1 MHMKIVA
8 ILLAAFSALCA
19 AVSAPALAAE
29 VAELKIVRQFGISF
43 LPLLVM
49 QDKKLFEKHAK
60 AAGLETQATYMQLSG
75 GNTVNDA
82 LLSGSI
88 HIASGGIPPMAIIWA
103 RTQGSG
109 NEVKAIAAKNSA
121 PILLLTRD
129 PAIKSIRDFSEKDK
143 IAMPAAKVSGAA
155 IILQMATQEIFSKGS
170 EHKFDN
176 LHVTMPTPDAT
187 VALLSGGGEI
197 NNHFSE
203 PPFQYQALKKPGIR
217 ALLKSY
223 DVLGG
228 RTTYN
233 LLWAT
238 TKFHDENP
246 RTYKAFLAGL
256 TEAMQEIARDRKA
269 AAEIYLRL
277 TKEKM
282 SPEEVLE
289 LISNPDF
296 EFTTTPKN
304 MMKIVSF
311 MAEAGHIK
319 GKPQSWKDLFFPE
332 VHNLP
337 GS

>member
-1 MHMKIVA
+1 MHRRFHGA
-8 ILLAAFSALCA
+8 ILATALALSSVAS
-19 AVSAPALAAE
+19 AAE
-29 VAELKIVRQFGISF
+29 VSELKVVRQFGISF
-43 LPLLVM
+43 LPILVM

-60 AAGLETQATYMQLSG
+60 AAGLDTQANYMQLSG

-82 LLSGSI
+82 LLSGTI
-88 HIASGGIPPMAIIWA
+88 HIATGGIPPMAIIWS
-103 RTQGSG
+103 RTQGSA

-121 PILLLTRD
+121 PILLLTRE
-129 PAIKSIRDFSEKDK
+129 PRIKTIADFTEKDK

-155 IILQMATQEIFSKGS
+155 IILQMATQQMFGKGT
-170 EHKFDN
+170 EHKYDN
-176 LHVTMPTPDAT
+176 LHVTMSTPDAT
-187 VALLSGGGEI
+187 IALLSGGGEI

-217 ALLKSY
+217 SILKSY
-223 DVLGG
+223 EVLGG

-233 LLWAT
+233 LLWTT

-246 RTYKAFLAGL
+246 KTYKAFLAAL
-256 TEAMQEIARDRKA
+256 TEAMQEIAKDRRA

-277 TKEKM
+277 TKEKLT
-282 SPEEVLE
+282 PDEVFE
-289 LISNPDF
+289 LISDPDI
-296 EFTTTPKN
+296 EYTTTPKN

-319 GKPQSWKDLFFPE
+319 APPKSWKDLFFPE

>member
-1 MHMKIVA
+1 MHRHVRAIAVA
-8 ILLAAFSALCA
+8 AAAALALSSLTA
-19 AVSAPALAAE
+19 AAE
-29 VAELKIVRQFGISF
+29 VSELKVVRQFGISF
-43 LPLLVM
+43 LPILVM

-60 AAGLETQATYMQLSG
+60 AAGLDTQANYMQLSG

-82 LLSGSI
+82 LLSGTI
-88 HIASGGIPPMAIIWA
+88 HIATGGIPPMAIIWS
-103 RTQGSG
+103 RTQGSA
-109 NEVKAIAAKNSA
+109 NEVKAISAKNSA
-121 PILLLTRD
+121 PILLLTRE
-129 PAIKSIRDFSEKDK
+129 PNIKTIADLSDKDR

-155 IILQMATQEIFSKGS
+155 IILQMATQQLFGKGT
-170 EHKFDN
+170 EHKYDN
-176 LHVTMPTPDAT
+176 LHVTMSTPDAT
-187 VALLSGGGEI
+187 IALMSGGGEI

-217 ALLKSY
+217 SILKSY

-233 LLWAT
+233 LLWTT

-246 RTYKAFLAGL
+246 KTYKAFLAGL
-256 TEAMQEIARDRKA
+256 TEAMQEIARDRRA

-277 TKEKM
+277 TKEKFTQD
-282 SPEEVLE
+282 EVFE
-289 LISNPDF
+289 LISNPDI

-319 GKPQSWKDLFFPE
+319 TAPKSWRDLFFPE

>member
-1 MHMKIVA
+1 MMHRA
-8 ILLAAFSALCA
+8 IAIAAALVLAVSSLAA
-19 AVSAPALAAE
+19 AAE
-29 VAELKIVRQFGISF
+29 VSELKVVRQFGISF
-43 LPLLVM
+43 LPILVM

-60 AAGLETQATYMQLSG
+60 AAGLDTQANYMQLSG

-82 LLSGSI
+82 LLSGTI
-88 HIASGGIPPMAIIWA
+88 HIATGGIPPMAIIWA
-103 RTQGSG
+103 RTQGSA
-109 NEVKAIAAKNSA
+109 NEIKAISAKNSA

-129 PAIKSIRDFSEKDK
+129 PNIKTIRDFSDKDR

-155 IILQMATQEIFSKGS
+155 IILQMATQQMFGKGT
-170 EHKFDN
+170 EHKYDN
-176 LHVTMPTPDAT
+176 LHVTMSTPDAT
-187 VALLSGGGEI
+187 IALMSGGGEI

-203 PPFQYQALKKPGIR
+203 PPFQYQALKKAGVRQI
-217 ALLKSY
+217 LKSY

-233 LLWAT
+233 LLWTT

-246 RTYKAFLAGL
+246 KTYKAFLAAL
-256 TEAMQEIARDRKA
+256 TEAMQEIVKDRRA

-277 TKEKM
+277 TKEKFTQD
-282 SPEEVLE
+282 EVFE
-289 LISNPDF
+289 LISNPDI

-304 MMKIVSF
+304 IMKIVSF

-319 GKPQSWKDLFFPE
+319 TPPKSWRDLFFPE
-332 VHNLP
+332 AHNLP